1 MSMFNTPYKRV
12 AYNEGIFVGYRGFER
27 NGVEPLFPIGF
38 GLSYTTFEYSGLE
51 VGETADGGFV
61 VSFDVT
67 NTGKYDAAEV
77 AQLYVSDVEASAPR
91 PAQELK
97 GYEKVFLKR
106 GETRR
111 VEIRLGEE
119 AFRFY
124 DFKQHRFVVEPGA
137 FDIFVGASSRDIRL
151 RTCITV
157 NQ

>member
-1 MSMFNTPYKRV
+1 MFNTPYKRV

-77 AQLYVSDVEASAPR
+77 AQLYVSDVEASGAPSR
-91 PAQELK
+91 Q
-97 GYEKVFLKR
+97 G
-106 GETRR
+106 
-111 VEIRLGEE
+111 VERL
-119 AFRFY
+119 
-124 DFKQHRFVVEPGA
+124 
-137 FDIFVGASSRDIRL
+137 
-151 RTCITV
+151 
-157 NQ
+157 

>member
-1 MSMFNTPYKRV
+1 M
-12 AYNEGIFVGYRGFER
+12 FVGYRGYER
-27 NGVEPLFPIGF
+27 NGVEPLFPFGF
-38 GLSYTTFEYSGLE
+38 GLSYTTFDYSGLKAE
-51 VGETADGGFV
+51 AAGDGEFI

-67 NTGKYDAAEV
+67 NTGRYDAAEV
-77 AQLYVSDVEASAPR
+77 AQLYVGDVESSVVR
-91 PAQELK
+91 PAKELK